1 MLIGLT
7 GQIGAGKSTVA
18 DILAEVGAI
27 IINADNIGR
36 SVVEQS
42 DELLQQL
49 RQEFGD
55 TIIDQHGQ
63 LKRERLAELAFVSEE
78 RKAKL
83 NELVHPFLLNE
94 LRRQMKQ
101 ALAETDLVV
110 IDAALLLDW
119 ELDYEMDSTWM
130 VHASESL
137 RIDRL
142 KVRGMSESDAVARQK
157 AQLPL
162 SEYQS
167 RADHVIVNDS
177 SIEDLREAV
186 TRLLDMIRNQNT
198 G

>member
-18 DILAEVGAI
+18 AILVDAGAV

-36 SVVEQS
+36 QVVDQS
-42 DELLQQL
+42 EELLEQL

-55 TIIDQHGQ
+55 TIIDQYGQ

-83 NELVHPFLLNE
+83 NELVHPFLLAE
-94 LRRQMKQ
+94 LRRQMKL
-101 ALAETDLVV
+101 ALETTDLVV

-119 ELDYEMDSTWM
+119 NLDYEMDYTWA
-130 VHASESL
+130 VHASESV
-137 RIDRL
+137 RIERL
-142 KVRGMSESDAVARQK
+142 KARGMSGSDAVARQK

-162 SEYQS
+162 SEYRD
-167 RADHVIVNDS
+167 RADQVLTNDGS
-177 SIEDLREAV
+177 LEELQVAV
-186 TRLLDMIRNQNT
+186 ARLLKTIQNENS